1 MTEQLEVANRNEY
14 ISIATSFFTYKI
26 GCKSK
31 EEKLMRRKNIFKIGL
46 AVLLSTT
53 LFLSSACGDGDSAK
67 TTDAQNVSAKNLDSE
82 DSDDTLVFS
91 CNNEISN
98 IDIIHAYSIDNN
110 AIDTAIA
117 EQLFYYDFDSNIQK
131 GLVEKEEQPADNIYV
146 YDIKQNVKF
155 SDGTP
160 LTAEDVVYSLD
171 RQRDPDLPGELAWMF
186 EDVESIE
193 QTGDYQVTVTLKEP
207 DATWPYAM
215 ATTASLVISKKYAEE
230 HSEDFGTATGGFIGS
245 GPYVLSSW
253 EQGSEIVLTKN
264 ENYWDDTVKLDF
276 NKVVFKFIT
285 DASVAKVALE
295 NGDVDIIT
303 QLAVDS
309 ANELESSPN
318 VNIQPV
324 DMFAENF
331 LSFNTSKEPFND
343 VNVRKAIA
351 YAINKQTL
359 VDSVYYGKYAGVAN
373 ALPFGESIITT
384 EKDEWTDYLA
394 NVEKYEYDL
403 DKAKDYLSKSSVPD
417 GFSATLCYST
427 GSPQDESLALII
439 QQNLKD
445 IGIEITLEGRASSE
459 IVTQRYGGSE
469 TRDYELMITGWGSD
483 YPDPVGVILP
493 MFVSDYTVAG
503 GSNWVEYKSD
513 DFDKYMALQ
522 GEELDPVKRA
532 KDLQD
537 ALDVF
542 ADDIP
547 SYPIVYQY
555 DIYGISSRI
564 DYTVSQSCLYN
575 LFIKDIKK
583 ADK

>member
-1 MTEQLEVANRNEY
+1 MKQIKY
-14 ISIATSFFTYKI
+14 IKI
-26 GCKSK
+26 
-31 EEKLMRRKNIFKIGL
+31 KNTKYIKQKVKKGL
-46 AVLLSTT
+46 TLLLSGT
-53 LFLSSACGDGDSAK
+53 LLLATGCGSTDSVK
-67 TTDAQNVSAKNLDSE
+67 KKSDTSKVSAQNISDDKE
-82 DSDDTLVFS
+82 DSLVFS

-98 IDIIHAYSIDNN
+98 IDIIHAY
-110 AIDTAIA
+110 AIDTNAIISSIA
-117 EQLFYYDFDSNIQK
+117 EPLFYYAQDSSIQK

-186 EDVESIE
+186 EDVKSIE
-193 QTGDYQVTVTLKEP
+193 QTGDYQVTITLNKP

-215 ATTASLVISKKYAEE
+215 ATTASLVISKKYAEQ
-230 HSEDFGTATGGFIGS
+230 HKDDLGTATGGLVGS

-264 ENYWDDTVKLDF
+264 ENYWDNSLELDF
-276 NKVVFKFIT
+276 NKVIFKFIT

-309 ANELESSPN
+309 ANELESNPN

-343 VNVRKAIA
+343 ANVRKAIA
-351 YAINKQTL
+351 YAVDKQTL
-359 VDSVYYGKYAGVAN
+359 VDSVYYVKYAGVAN

-384 EKDEWTDYLA
+384 EKDAWTDYLA
-394 NVEKYEYDL
+394 NVEKYPYDIE
-403 DKAKDYLSKSSVPD
+403 KAKEYLAKSSVPD

-439 QQNLKD
+439 QQNLKE
-445 IGIEITLEGRASSE
+445 IGIEINLEGRASSE
-459 IVTQRYGGSE
+459 ISTQRYGGSE

-503 GSNWVEYKSD
+503 GSNWVEYKSE
-513 DFDKYMALQ
+513 DFDKYLALQ

-532 KDLQD
+532 KDLQN

-555 DIYGISSRI
+555 DIYGINSRI

-575 LFIKDIKK
+575 LYVKDIKK
-583 ADK
+583 KNK

>member
-1 MTEQLEVANRNEY
+1 MKQIKY
-14 ISIATSFFTYKI
+14 IKI
-26 GCKSK
+26 
-31 EEKLMRRKNIFKIGL
+31 KNTKYIKQKVKQGL
-46 AVLLSTT
+46 TLLLSGT
-53 LFLSSACGDGDSAK
+53 LLLATGCGSTDSVK
-67 TTDAQNVSAKNLDSE
+67 KNSDTSKVSAQNISDDKE
-82 DSDDTLVFS
+82 DSLVFS

-98 IDIIHAYSIDNN
+98 IDIIHAY
-110 AIDTAIA
+110 AIDTNAIISSIA
-117 EQLFYYDFDSNIQK
+117 EPLFYYAQDSSIQK

-186 EDVESIE
+186 EDVKSIE
-193 QTGDYQVTVTLKEP
+193 QTGDYQVTITLNKP

-215 ATTASLVISKKYAEE
+215 ATTASLVISKKYAEQ
-230 HSEDFGTATGGFIGS
+230 HKEDLGTATGGIVGS

-253 EQGSEIVLTKN
+253 EQGNEIVLTKN
-264 ENYWDDTVKLDF
+264 ENYWDNSLELDF
-276 NKVVFKFIT
+276 NKVIFKFIT

-309 ANELESSPN
+309 ANELESNPN

-351 YAINKQTL
+351 YAVDKQTL

-384 EKDEWTDYLA
+384 EKDAWTDYLA
-394 NVEKYEYDL
+394 NVEKYPYDIE
-403 DKAKDYLSKSSVPD
+403 KAKEYLAKSSVPD

-439 QQNLKD
+439 QQNLKE
-445 IGIEITLEGRASSE
+445 IGIEINLEGRASSE
-459 IVTQRYGGSE
+459 ISTQRYGGSE

-503 GSNWVEYKSD
+503 GSNWVEYKSE
-513 DFDKYMALQ
+513 DFDKYLALQ

-532 KDLQD
+532 KDLQN

-555 DIYGISSRI
+555 DIYGINSRI

-575 LFIKDIKK
+575 LYVKDIKK
-583 ADK
+583 KNK